1 MIKEDF
7 VIQSEVRRVLIRSN
21 IDYAKIDF
29 GTVRGV
35 KGERERAE
43 KHLSIALR
51 LNSKYREA
59 LLNLGYLFL
68 ETGRF
73 KRIEKTLLREARR
86 EPVNG
91 PLYHLL
97 ALFYL
102 QTGRK
107 KEAVFHVRKAIRCQ
121 PDFKKFYKGRGVWRR
136 GSAVV
141 DDGLD
146 KVFKRIYFNYP
157 LAQFHRLMGLRLARK
172 GRLDGAVQELK
183 KAFQIHPDEF
193 SFRSQLGRVY
203 YSLGAYRKAIRE
215 YQKALKINPHSA
227 MGYANLSFLYGLMR
241 RTREALVSMKKAVKI
256 NPHYA
261 DLHYNLAL
269 LYSDRK
275 HYLEAISELKKA
287 LRVNPNY
294 LFARINL
301 GVLYEEQQR
310 FKEARREYR
319 RILKV
324 TPEDEHVR
332 KRLEKISP

>member
-86 EPVNG
+86 E
-91 PLYHLL
+91 
-97 ALFYL
+97 
-102 QTGRK
+102 
-107 KEAVFHVRKAIRCQ
+107 
-121 PDFKKFYKGRGVWRR
+121 
-136 GSAVV
+136 
-141 DDGLD
+141 
-146 KVFKRIYFNYP
+146 
-157 LAQFHRLMGLRLARK
+157 
-172 GRLDGAVQELK
+172 
-183 KAFQIHPDEF
+183 
-193 SFRSQLGRVY
+193 
-203 YSLGAYRKAIRE
+203 
-215 YQKALKINPHSA
+215 
-227 MGYANLSFLYGLMR
+227 
-241 RTREALVSMKKAVKI
+241 
-256 NPHYA
+256 
-261 DLHYNLAL
+261 
-269 LYSDRK
+269 
-275 HYLEAISELKKA
+275 
-287 LRVNPNY
+287 
-294 LFARINL
+294 
-301 GVLYEEQQR
+301 
-310 FKEARREYR
+310 YR